1 MHQILTFDLV
11 SVLGNFRMTCLIAD
25 SRVLSDKNA
34 GLDLES
40 LQACLYQSIFI
51 RLCLYQSIL
60 IRLCLYQ
67 SSFILLDQVCI
78 KVYSLDQVCIKIHP
92 LVKDPSL
99 SFDYCHLPS

>member
-1 MHQILTFDLV
+1 MLDSGLEGFVGQKCWFGFGITTSLFVSSIL
-11 SVLGNFRMTCLIAD
+11 
-25 SRVLSDKNA
+25 
-34 GLDLES
+34 
-40 LQACLYQSIFI
+40 I
-51 RLCLYQSIL
+51 RLCLYQSIF